1 MNDHYNKFKTLTFGS
16 SMYIRYANIRVI
28 KFKRRNWVCK
38 IRFQNH
44 HPHLFLT
51 FADLSGAPKVTIMG
65 KDRQMKKNNRPIF
78 ARAASWIFKR
88 RIALSLNGV
97 TRLYPFFIRKIP
109 AQFSNCKMLSRNLE
123 FSLRKY
129 DFVNNIHISIS
140 VWQFSHFLKIFV
152 LISYKCE
159 LSLNTIY
166 K

>member
-1 MNDHYNKFKTLTFGS
+1 MEISYYWKLCQATKISKLAIFKGAFFWKIHNFWGFWGKVSRYLDIMTVVW
-16 SMYIRYANIRVI
+16 YANIRVI

-97 TRLYPFFIRKIP
+97 TRLYTFFIRKGP
-109 AQFSNCKMLSRNLE
+109 VQLNSQTA
-123 FSLRKY
+123 
-129 DFVNNIHISIS
+129 
-140 VWQFSHFLKIFV
+140 
-152 LISYKCE
+152 KC
-159 LSLNTIY
+159 
-166 K
+166 